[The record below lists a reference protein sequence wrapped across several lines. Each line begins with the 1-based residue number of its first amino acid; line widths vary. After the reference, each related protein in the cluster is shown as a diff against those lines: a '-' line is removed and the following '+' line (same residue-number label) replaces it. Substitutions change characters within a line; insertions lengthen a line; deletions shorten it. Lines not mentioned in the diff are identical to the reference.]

1 LGAPRTAV
9 KMIWKRHKAR
19 ALGMLLMKELR
30 RLRDCM
36 RAVRLSL
43 RQLEKRWRDL
53 QLYGLQSEYLH

>member
-1 LGAPRTAV
+1 MGAPRTTV
-9 KMIWKRHKAR
+9 KMIRKRHKAR
-19 ALGMLLMKELR
+19 ALGMLLMKTLR